1 MKTAVIALFLV
12 LFSSISFASQESAM
26 SLLDNRFRVD
36 PSIEQITF
44 VIYRAERSQPVVLV
58 RPDGKKY
65 YAWKNEDNVRWYQ
78 ESAMDI
84 VSIDNPMP
92 GPWQAV
98 GKVTPKN
105 KILLISHLELRA
117 DTLPSR
123 LYQGEEVKFTAEL
136 TSNGEPLVLRDFL
149 DRVNLRVTFTKY
161 VENESELLA
170 QAKPVPEV
178 VGEFADDGQGL
189 DEVAGDGRFTV
200 ALPITPVPGKYRVRI
215 TSGNGVFLRAIEQEV
230 LVYPTP
236 VSVTLEQSREPGKS
250 HQVRVS
256 GESGMIEPGSLA
268 AKVDHVNPNKEVNH
282 VELVAK
288 PDETKLNLAIPYQGA
303 LGNYTWDTTVFATDF
318 ASKRSLQF
326 RFANRSYSV
335 AEEIDLEETRRL
347 QELERQEQLKRQQ
360 EQHLMAH
367 RAEVRRRAVIWVT
380 VGNIA
385 VIVIGLLTWF
395 LLRRRK
401 AKKAELPE
409 MQLDLPK

>member
-1 MKTAVIALFLV
+1 
-12 LFSSISFASQESAM
+12 
-26 SLLDNRFRVD
+26 
-36 PSIEQITF
+36 
-44 VIYRAERSQPVVLV
+44 
-58 RPDGKKY
+58 
-65 YAWKNEDNVRWYQ
+65 
-78 ESAMDI
+78 
-84 VSIDNPMP
+84 
-92 GPWQAV
+92 
-98 GKVTPKN
+98 
-105 KILLISHLELRA
+105 
-117 DTLPSR
+117 
-123 LYQGEEVKFTAEL
+123 
-136 TSNGEPLVLRDFL
+136 
-149 DRVNLRVTFTKY
+149 
-161 VENESELLA
+161 
-170 QAKPVPEV
+170 
-178 VGEFADDGQGL
+178 
-189 DEVAGDGRFTV
+189 
-200 ALPITPVPGKYRVRI
+200 
-215 TSGNGVFLRAIEQEV
+215 
-230 LVYPTP
+230 
-236 VSVTLEQSREPGKS
+236 
-250 HQVRVS
+250 
-256 GESGMIEPGSLA
+256 MIEPGSLA

-367 RAEVRRRAVIWVT
+367 RAEVRKRAVIWVT